1 MPGSS
6 DARLF
11 QGPKELEVEM
21 ISPLSKVSFRNF
33 SVDLSDQ
40 PASPTHAATEFLRGA
55 LAKTP
60 IDLEE
65 LSMALEQA
73 KRADVDSMLLL
84 RGEDVFMELIEKQ
97 AADLRQAIAKAEAS
111 KIGPDEFPDAS
122 GCGIVKRAK
131 AVVEQE
137 ELAAMEELRRSLNAG
152 ARDQAPILTSSP
164 VLGDLVYPALS
175 SYIAETWA
183 EVQRWAQRHFVPNV
197 TYQDWETFIRSQWS
211 QHTISSRTPLSFDD
225 IKYIKSVIAGYVVQG
240 SAIGNQIS
248 PFLANIAV
256 SYKEQQWYDSYRNA
270 LEALRSQVYIT
281 RYVDNRLVLYQWNSR
296 E

>member
-1 MPGSS
+1 VVEADPRIFRDVPVEDPIVDQIEKAIRISAVQPRTWMLAGVFLSAVAEGLLGKSS
-6 DARLF
+6 LTAEQAARRARLF
-11 QGPKELEVEM
+11 AIASKLTAKAGRRRDALARELDMLEEGQQGPKELEVEM

-97 AADLRQAIAKAEAS
+97 AAVTRLATALQNRMLKDLRQAIAKAEAS

-152 ARDQAPILTSSP
+152 
-164 VLGDLVYPALS
+164 
-175 SYIAETWA
+175 
-183 EVQRWAQRHFVPNV
+183 
-197 TYQDWETFIRSQWS
+197 
-211 QHTISSRTPLSFDD
+211 
-225 IKYIKSVIAGYVVQG
+225 
-240 SAIGNQIS
+240 
-248 PFLANIAV
+248 
-256 SYKEQQWYDSYRNA
+256 
-270 LEALRSQVYIT
+270 
-281 RYVDNRLVLYQWNSR
+281 
-296 E
+296 